1 MKKKYYTYA
10 FVKYDYDDFQKRFPT
25 MTSLG
30 VRLEYAAILN
40 ALERLKKKP
49 RDIYFEYAE
58 PLQEAQMF
66 IEGYLAR
73 ELLMRNK
80 GFYYDFNGQ
89 ICYDSHGR
97 DVLHSR

>member
-1 MKKKYYTYA
+1 MKKNYNSYA
-10 FVKYDYDDFQKRFPT
+10 SVKYDYNDFRKRFT
-25 MTSLG
+25 VMCGLG

-40 ALERLKKKP
+40 ALERLKRKP
-49 RDIYFEYAE
+49 EDIYFEYAE
-58 PLQEAQMF
+58 PLQQAQMF

-97 DVLHSR
+97 DILHSR